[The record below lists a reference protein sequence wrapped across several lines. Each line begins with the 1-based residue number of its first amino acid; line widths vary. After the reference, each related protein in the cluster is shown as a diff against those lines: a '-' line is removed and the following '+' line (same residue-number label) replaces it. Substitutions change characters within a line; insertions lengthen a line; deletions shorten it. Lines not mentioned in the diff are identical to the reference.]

1 MKHKIKHIFFLLIA
15 FFIIGNIASAQIPD
29 DVIVSLKSG
38 NAAKLA
44 AHFSDNVELVVLDN
58 ENVYSKAHAQQ
69 VLGDFFKKYP
79 PKNFTIIH
87 QGGKDGSNYA
97 IGNLQVASEKFRVYF
112 LIKSKNGASYIHQL
126 RIERQNN

>member
-1 MKHKIKHIFFLLIA
+1 MKRKIKHVFFLVVA
-15 FFIIGNIASAQIPD
+15 FISLGSMAMAQIPD
-29 DVIVSLKSG
+29 DIIVSLKSG

-44 AHFSDNVELVVLDN
+44 DHFSDNVELVVLDN

-69 VLGDFFKKYP
+69 VLSDFFKKYP

-97 IGNLQVASEKFRVYF
+97 IGNLQVESEKFRVYF
-112 LIKSKNGASYIHQL
+112 LIKSQNGASYIHQL